1 MLGKST
7 FFVAKQSALEDV
19 PVDKLKNLE
28 KELEA
33 IEDEDKEL
41 QAQLKAATSG
51 IDSSQSFSSN
61 DTYSGL
67 HQNSINSETRPQMMT

>member
-7 FFVAKQSALEDV
+7 FFVAKQSTLEDV
-19 PVDKLKNLE
+19 PVDKLKDLE

-33 IEDEDKEL
+33 IEDENKEL

-51 IDSSQSFSSN
+51 IDSSQSSSSN
-61 DTYSGL
+61 DTYSAL
-67 HQNSINSETRPQMMT
+67 LQNSINSETRPQMMT